1 MQSPCCEVKRGLRK
15 GPWTREEDIRLKEY
29 ITKHGHSCWRTLPK
43 SAGLQRCGK
52 SCRLRWINYLRPD
65 LKRGNFLNE
74 EEQLIITLQSL
85 LGNRWSLI
93 AGRLP
98 GRTDNEIKN
107 HWNTHLKKKLKS
119 MGIDPSTHRSVIPLQ
134 AGGASKK
141 TSSTTLHASS
151 SDQSGAQNK
160 VIKLKPQTS
169 QQRLEQQQ
177 QQKAAA
183 AATASGTEGQDCNTQ
198 SSSDTQISEP
208 TAPTHLVKSG
218 TTGSNT
224 PQELELQ
231 SVYGANSNR
240 LEDVLNVPQ
249 TKQAPVKL
257 VGGNSNY
264 DPLPVSV
271 SSSRS
276 SPVAEGAFVNTN
288 PSLQPSASATCNWA
302 SLPAMTQLQT
312 GDSCSGADVPMMAFT
327 DSHHTSLSFQDIS
340 SISNSAALAATS
352 VTAPSDLQSTIQ
364 SVLTNKTASY
374 EENNQLSFFSSNWI
388 TSCTS
393 NSGGVEPDSSTSY
406 ESSHR
411 RLLASLS
418 LDRTDSFKLDHLM
431 SNLHDEHSRQDESTN
446 SRSSGASITDTNFE
460 REALRRFFDGSGSA
474 LAQMRMDSWNDNC
487 FLPFLSSP
495 SVSYSSPVDS
505 PSRSEDEQMNRSAP
519 EWVMAESREM
529 EGTEI
534 DNAASSQ
541 YELAA
546 LLLPQNLAMPR
557 NLDIP
562 HGSAPAALGCDL
574 PLVAAPDVYTDTPDV
589 LWDFDPVLMPDT
601 HMHIDTLRWQA

>member
-15 GPWTREEDIRLKEY
+15 GSWTREEDVRLKEY

-107 HWNTHLKKKLKS
+107 HWNTHLKKN
-119 MGIDPSTHRSVIPLQ
+119 
-134 AGGASKK
+134 
-141 TSSTTLHASS
+141 
-151 SDQSGAQNK
+151 DQSGAQNK

-177 QQKAAA
+177 KAAA
-183 AATASGTEGQDCNTQ
+183 AASGTEGQDYNTQ

-218 TTGSNT
+218 TT
-224 PQELELQ
+224 ELELQ

-240 LEDVLNVPQ
+240 LEDVLKVPE

-257 VGGNSNY
+257 VGGNSHY
-264 DPLPVSV
+264 DPIEVSV
-271 SSSRS
+271 SSS
-276 SPVAEGAFVNTN
+276 SPIPEGAFVNTS
-288 PSLQPSASATCNWA
+288 PSLQPSASATWA

-312 GDSCSGADVPMMAFT
+312 GDSCSGADVPMMAYT
-327 DSHHTSLSFQDIS
+327 DSHHTSFQDIS
-340 SISNSAALAATS
+340 SNSNSAALAATS
-352 VTAPSDLQSTIQ
+352 VTTPSDLQSTIQ

-374 EENNQLSFFSSNWI
+374 EESNQLSFFSSNWI
-388 TSCTS
+388 TSCS

-406 ESSHR
+406 ESNHK

-446 SRSSGASITDTNFE
+446 SRSSGAPITDTNFE
-460 REALRRFFDGSGSA
+460 RDALRRFFDGSGSA
-474 LAQMRMDSWNDNC
+474 LAQMRMDSWNDSC
-487 FLPFLSSP
+487 FLPFLNSP

-534 DNAASSQ
+534 ANAASSQ

-557 NLDIP
+557 NLDLP
-562 HGSAPAALGCDL
+562 HGSAPAALDCDL
-574 PLVAAPDVYTDTPDV
+574 PLVAAPDDYTDTPDV

-601 HMHIDTLRWQA
+601 HMHIAIDTLRWQA